1 MTFYIPPFWCG
12 VIATVVF
19 EICMVIGAAV
29 ISTHGKD
36 KKKEK
41 EDVKEEVDG
50 LVGTYDG
57 RGEWNENAE
66 ELKR

>member
-1 MTFYIPPFWCG
+1 MTFYIPDFWCG

-19 EICMVIGAAV
+19 EVCMVIGAAV

-36 KKKEK
+36 KDKGEN
-41 EDVKEEVDG
+41 DVKEEVDV
-50 LVGTYDG
+50 LVGTYDDLG
-57 RGEWNENAE
+57 QWKESAE

>member
-36 KKKEK
+36 KEK
-41 EDVKEEVDG
+41 GEKDVKEEYDG
-50 LVGTYDG
+50 LVDTYNDRGKWDSGESG
-57 RGEWNENAE
+57 RD
-66 ELKR
+66 

>member
-1 MTFYIPPFWCG
+1 MTFYIPPFLCG

-19 EICMVIGAAV
+19 EACMVIGAAV

-41 EDVKEEVDG
+41 DVKEKVDG
-50 LVGTYDG
+50 IVETYDE
-57 RGEWNENAE
+57 RGEWKENAE
-66 ELKR
+66 ELKQ

>member
-1 MTFYIPPFWCG
+1 MTFYISKFWCG

-19 EICMVIGAAV
+19 EVCMVIGAAV

-36 KKKEK
+36 KKKGEN
-41 EDVKEEVDG
+41 DVKEKVDG
-50 LVGTYDG
+50 LVGNYDG
-57 RGEWNENAE
+57 SGEWKESAE